1 MTTAAENLT
10 IEDTFLL
17 AIYANWKSRQKRFEE
32 QKLNDRISRQYQV
45 KKLSQTNDERLEV
58 QYRRPFWLP
67 VTGYYA
73 LATAASVA
81 FFSFIWLILHEG
93 NEDAP
98 IVAAFIGGGCV
109 LGSSIIAR
117 EIFLKKARRQF
128 LLAERKLDYTLN
140 SVPYQTRI
148 TGGQNKLSL
157 EKNAEIVKEIKRK
170 SAAAQVLNNLSNGHL
185 KVLETCSE
193 YLSTVE
199 KQMETVGVGSPRLAG
214 LRRGREIVGELH
226 HLHLLAWAEIESR
239 AWSQKARGCVTISE
253 KINAAQE
260 ALSVLESA
268 LQFYP
273 SEPRLT
279 DSESAIK
286 TFIASIKVS
295 HWIEQAERAAFKGSY
310 KRAVNLY
317 RDALFF
323 LAREDVSPVEGDV
336 IAGKINSEIEKL
348 RGLTEQGK
356 KEIKLKKGKNK
367 KGNEY
372 SEMSKMQ

>member
-1 MTTAAENLT
+1 M
-10 IEDTFLL
+10 
-17 AIYANWKSRQKRFEE
+17 
-32 QKLNDRISRQYQV
+32 NDRISRQYQV

-73 LATAASVA
+73 LAAAASVA

-98 IVAAFIGGGCV
+98 IIAAFIGGGCV

-170 SAAAQVLNNLSNGHL
+170 SAAAQVLSNLSNGHL

-239 AWSQKARGCVTISE
+239 AWSQKSRGCVTISE
-253 KINAAQE
+253 KLNAAQE

-367 KGNEY
+367 KENEH